1 MAFHGLTD
9 AEATMVTQAYL
20 AFLADSLDHTKAMSA
35 IRQGFPN
42 LPAFNARTVALLRK
56 DYPEFD
62 KGIRALERADD
73 LELASMARS
82 NIREMLDWRDPK
94 TGKCNEIVTIWVE
107 KSRGGY
113 SERKQPAKRVE
124 RIVHPMT
131 EDQVKKGLKLVANGD
146 K

>member
-1 MAFHGLTD
+1 MAFHGLTE
-9 AEATMVTQAYL
+9 AEAAMVTQSYL
-20 AFLADSLDHTKAMSA
+20 AFLADSLDHTKAMAAVRS
-35 IRQGFPN
+35 GFPN
-42 LPAFNARTVALLRK
+42 LPLFNARTVALLRK

-82 NIREMLDWRDPK
+82 NIREMLGWRDPK
-94 TGKCNEIVTIWVE
+94 SGKCNEIVTLWVE

-113 SERKQPAKRVE
+113 SERKQPAKRSE
-124 RIVHPMT
+124 KPLHPMT
-131 EDQVKKGLKLVANGD
+131 PEAVSKSLKVVNGN